1 MKSNLGEP
9 VQLTRPAHLDMN
21 NPLTE
26 YNTRNIFPEKSYIK
40 FGGETIPRPFS
51 LKSKIE
57 HISGSIA
64 LIFIQFAFIVCQV
77 EGYRNILKVSCRPL
91 AFTSV

>member
-26 YNTRNIFPEKSYIK
+26 YNTRNIFPEKSYTK

-51 LKSKIE
+51 
-57 HISGSIA
+57 
-64 LIFIQFAFIVCQV
+64 
-77 EGYRNILKVSCRPL
+77 
-91 AFTSV
+91 